1 MIRFLIH
8 TVSSLTDINGNR
20 YHFATI
26 TSTVTG
32 KELRIKQVGGES
44 NARALLREH
53 TNADFEQINSTQ
65 SDMKIREFNRARAV
79 HQHDI
84 AAKYEHEFTAS
95 DFIRLEVQ
103 S

>member
-32 KELRIKQVGGES
+32 KILRIKQVGGES
-44 NARALLREH
+44 NARALLRKH
-53 TNADFEQINSTQ
+53 TGADWEEINSTQ
-65 SDMKIREFNRARAV
+65 SDMKIREFDRIRNRHEASEN
-79 HQHDI
+79 
-84 AAKYEHEFTAS
+84 AKYEHEFTAS
-95 DFIRLEVQ
+95 DFIHLEVQ

>member
-26 TSTVTG
+26 TSTKTG
-32 KELRIKQVGGES
+32 NTLHIKQVGGES
-44 NARALLREH
+44 NARALLRKH
-53 TNADFEQINSTQ
+53 TDADWEEINSTQ
-65 SDMKIREFNRARAV
+65 SDLKIREFDRARAC
-79 HQHDI
+79 HQHDVG
-84 AAKYEHEFTAS
+84 AKYEHEFTAS